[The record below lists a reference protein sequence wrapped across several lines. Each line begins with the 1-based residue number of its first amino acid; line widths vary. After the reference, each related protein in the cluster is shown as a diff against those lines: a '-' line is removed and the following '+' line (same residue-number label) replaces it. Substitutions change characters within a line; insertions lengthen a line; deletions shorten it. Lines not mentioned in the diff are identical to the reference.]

1 MTRPPMPPVAPPL
14 EGDVRYRML
23 VAYDGAAFHGFAP
36 NPGVATVVGTLVQS
50 MRRILGYEPQL
61 AMAGRT
67 DSGVHGWG
75 QVVSFDASPM
85 DTTRFQHSI
94 NGLCAPAIVVRSIDQ
109 APDDFDARFSARSRT
124 YRYRVLNRAIPDPFL
139 HALTWH
145 VHEPVDLLA
154 MNAGAAHLLGE
165 HDYASFCRKKR
176 ITVGDTE
183 IEASLVREV
192 LSAEW
197 SEAGDD
203 VVELWI
209 TATAFCHQ
217 MVRSI
222 TGTLVDVGLGRME
235 PDAIPAILAA
245 RDRNTAGRVAPPHGL
260 TLWSVDYG

>member
-1 MTRPPMPPVAPPL
+1 MT
-14 EGDVRYRML
+14 

-36 NPGVATVVGTLVQS
+36 NPGVATVVGALVEA
-50 MRRILGYEPQL
+50 MRRILGREPVL

-67 DSGVHGWG
+67 DAGVHGWG

-85 DTTRFQHSI
+85 DATRFQRSV
-94 NGLCAPAIVVRSIDQ
+94 NALCAPAIVVRDIGQ

-124 YRYRVLNRAIPDPFL
+124 YRYRVLNRAVPDPFL

-145 VHEPVDLLA
+145 VHEPLDLAA

-165 HDYASFCRKKR
+165 HDFASFCRKKK
-176 ITVGDTE
+176 ITVGNDE
-183 IEASLVREV
+183 IEASLVRDV
-192 LSAEW
+192 LSAQWRSAE
-197 SEAGDD
+197 GDED

-222 TGTLVDVGLGRME
+222 TGTLVDVGLGRIE
-235 PDAIPAILAA
+235 ESSVIAILAA
-245 RDRNTAGRVAPPHGL
+245 RDRNAAGRVAPPFGL